1 MALKTFVPR
10 EWTHR
15 EIVTATNQKLGYIAI
30 PKKL

>member
-10 EWTHR
+10 EWTQR

>member
-10 EWTHR
+10 EWTQR
-15 EIVTATNQKLGYIAI
+15 EIVTATNQKARIYAI